1 MPILSNDLLWV
12 YLISAVSACWIRGIE
27 IAVEKPASNPREW
40 TTRGGECPSN
50 TRCTNARKLTRG
62 NFYMGFITPNDF
74 PNLRELYT
82 AQLRYL
88 LSAENQIVDGLPKM
102 IEHAQETQLRQ
113 AFQSHLQETRN
124 HVTRLQRL
132 LRDLMN
138 DPTDKKDP
146 ILAALV
152 GSGENIAKETD
163 PGAVRDAGLIASAQ
177 KVEHYEIASYGSAR
191 DWAEQLG
198 LSEHATILQQTLDE
212 EKHADKL
219 LTEISHTA
227 NATAV

>member
-1 MPILSNDLLWV
+1 
-12 YLISAVSACWIRGIE
+12 
-27 IAVEKPASNPREW
+27 
-40 TTRGGECPSN
+40 
-50 TRCTNARKLTRG
+50 
-62 NFYMGFITPNDF
+62 MGFITPNDF
-74 PNLRELYT
+74 PNMRELYT
-82 AQLRYL
+82 SQLRYL

-102 IEHAQETQLRQ
+102 IENAQEIQLKQ

-146 ILAALV
+146 ILTAIV
-152 GSGENIAKETD
+152 GSAENITKETD
-163 PGAVRDAGLIASAQ
+163 PGAVRDAGLIATAQ

-198 LSEHATILQQTLDE
+198 LPEHAAILQQTLQE

-227 NATAV
+227 NQVASVIA